1 MNKTLL
7 NLLLVSSAGNP
18 KAAPQTKIQ
27 NGRGENMNYTKGDGW
42 SRREFLRAATVA
54 GTAGFLGLGS
64 EAAQAQQ
71 PARIPRIGILVVAS
85 ASSQSARVEAFRRR
99 LRELGYVEGKNIVI
113 EYRYAEGKLER
124 LPDLVAELVQLKVDV
139 IVPAGGPAILA
150 AKKASATIPIVF
162 VTASDPVGSGLVSS
176 LARPGGNIT
185 GLSIMA
191 PDLDGKRLEL
201 LKEAFPKVA
210 RVAFLWHAGGERGN
224 LALTDMEAAAKA
236 LGVKLQSL
244 EVRSLD
250 DFDSAFARA
259 KRDGAQ
265 ALITIPGPL
274 INTQQRQVLDFA
286 AKNRLPAMYPTSE
299 FVEAG
304 GLMSYAPSYTDL
316 FRRAADF
323 VDKILKGTKP
333 AEIPVEQPMKFEF
346 VINLKSAKQIGVTVP
361 PNVLVRADR
370 VIR

>member
-1 MNKTLL
+1 VGIFAIALTIAFGGA
-7 NLLLVSSAGNP
+7 V
-18 KAAPQTKIQ
+18 
-27 NGRGENMNYTKGDGW
+27 
-42 SRREFLRAATVA
+42 
-54 GTAGFLGLGS
+54 
-64 EAAQAQQ
+64 AQAQQ
-71 PARIPRIGILVVAS
+71 PARTPRIGILIAPS
-85 ASSQSARVEAFRRR
+85 ASSFSARVEAFRRR

-113 EYRYAEGKLER
+113 EYRYAEGKVER
-124 LPDLVAELVQLKVDV
+124 IPDLAAELVRLKVDV
-139 IVPAGGPAILA
+139 IVTSGGERTILA

-162 VTASDPVGSGLVSS
+162 AGAGDPVGTGLVSS

-185 GLSIMA
+185 GLSTMT

-210 RVAFLWHAGGERGN
+210 RVAFLWQPGWRGN

-236 LGVKLQSL
+236 LGVKLLSL

-265 ALITIPGPL
+265 ALVTFPTAL
-274 INTQQRQVLDFA
+274 LNTQQPQVLDFA

-316 FRRAADF
+316 WRRAADF
-323 VDKILKGTKP
+323 VDKILKGAKP
-333 AEIPVEQPMKFEF
+333 ADIPVEQPTKFEF
-346 VINLKSAKQIGVTVP
+346 IVNLRSAKQIGVTVA
-361 PNVLVRADR
+361 PNVLPRADR